1 MHIAIAHK
9 SSLLSFI
16 ILIGSEIARIQVKG
30 HYLEVQYLHRFVSC
44 LYTASVNLHR
54 LRFTNIGYVHKN
66 LHYQV
71 YLLVNLLETCVWVAQ
86 RIGETKHKII
96 A

>member
-9 SSLLSFI
+9 SSALYCI
-16 ILIGSEIARIQVKG
+16 HNTKIARILVKG
-30 HYLEVQYLHRFVSC
+30 HNLGVQYLHRCVSC
-44 LYTASVNLHR
+44 LYTATVNLHR
-54 LRFTNIGYVHKN
+54 LRFTDTGYVHKN
-66 LHYQV
+66 QV
-71 YLLVNLLETCVWVAQ
+71 CLFVNLLETCVWVAQ